1 MVHTIILWC
10 DSTLAWTDF
19 HLFIYYWSC
28 CVCRLSGCSLPLRF
42 FLSATSVSS
51 NLRKSTKIPRF
62 LWKCSFFNETIII
75 KSEFCWRYLMIW
87 FYQAFKWSFIT
98 TIQGLFKSNFLIDD
112 FSRLFLQ
119 VLMMHGSI
127 FNPVLV
133 VSTISLVVFIASC
146 RPCCSY
152 MQLQLFSTDKHWKD
166 CFYSVILAPP
176 GGTITYNWDYSFFF

>member
-75 KSEFCWRYLMIW
+75 KSEFCWRYFVIW

-146 RPCCSY
+146 RPCCRVTCNY
-152 MQLQLFSTDKHWKD
+152 NCFLQTNTPERIAF
-166 CFYSVILAPP
+166 IA
-176 GGTITYNWDYSFFF
+176 SFWHHLVVQ